1 MLKCFLPHCKQHNL
15 KQQAKFTRDSEVTTA
30 VSEINK
36 KNGKIIVRRKYH
48 QEQYVV
54 QHVISQESG
63 HVLGLST
70 IITMKRINVCM
81 KMQSNMEIFNIII

>member
-1 MLKCFLPHCKQHNL
+1 M
-15 KQQAKFTRDSEVTTA
+15 
-30 VSEINK
+30 
-36 KNGKIIVRRKYH
+36 RRKCH

-70 IITMKRINVCM
+70 NITMKRINAYM
-81 KMQSNMEIFNIII
+81 KMQSNMEIFNTIISFHQAKNNLGQAPYCAELENW